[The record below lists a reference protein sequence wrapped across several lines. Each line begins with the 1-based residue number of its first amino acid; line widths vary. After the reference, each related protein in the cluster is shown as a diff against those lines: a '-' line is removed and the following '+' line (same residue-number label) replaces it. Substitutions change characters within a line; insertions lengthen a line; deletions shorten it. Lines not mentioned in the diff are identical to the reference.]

1 MSYNSIEN
9 TVNHEFMSP
18 FCYDSSKIESQNLTS
33 PVLETDAKK
42 MSKSFW
48 LLHEFGIG

>member
-33 PVLETDAKK
+33 QVQNTEQVL
-42 MSKSFW
+42 SIFNQS
-48 LLHEFGIG
+48 